1 MGKSASARD
10 GELLGWVR
18 LPVPKVASVVWVAW
32 TARGMRH
39 CDWATDDAPAPA
51 YCESLPCPSERP
63 GVVAD
68 LARYLEGGALD
79 PATLPVDPVG
89 TPFQLRVWEA
99 LRNVRHG
106 QVRTYAGIASDIG
119 SPRAMRAVG
128 QANGRNPV
136 AIVIPC
142 HRVVAAGNAL
152 GGYSGGLERKRFLL
166 ELEGVALTQEHVA
179 PGQIS
184 LL

>member
-1 MGKSASARD
+1 MAKPVSAQDA
-10 GELLGWVR
+10 ELQGWAR
-18 LPVPKVASVVWVAW
+18 LPVPHVASALWVAW
-32 TARGMRH
+32 TARGFRH
-39 CDWATDDAPAPA
+39 CDWASEDAPAPA
-51 YCESLPCPSERP
+51 YCEGVPCPSEP
-63 GVVAD
+63 PEYVAA
-68 LARYLEGGALD
+68 LARYLAGEALD

-99 LRNVRHG
+99 LRKVGRGRVRS
-106 QVRTYAGIASDIG
+106 YAGIASDIG

-142 HRVVAAGNAL
+142 HRVVAAGHAL

-166 ELEGVALTQEHVA
+166 ELEGVALTHEHVA